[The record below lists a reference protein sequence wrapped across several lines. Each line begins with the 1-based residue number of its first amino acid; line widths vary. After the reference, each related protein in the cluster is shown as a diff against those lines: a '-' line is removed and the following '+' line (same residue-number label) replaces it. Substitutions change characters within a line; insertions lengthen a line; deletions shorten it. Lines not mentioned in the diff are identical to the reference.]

1 MSFSRKA
8 ALALT
13 GLAALAMPLAV
24 AGAASA
30 STSTGCTVTPLKPV
44 FDHLNSSGDKVIRY
58 DTKVSCDAGRSIEI
72 LDERRDQDNFSLD
85 DFEGSK
91 VYDLR
96 FDSADTVTE
105 SASVRRTLTTGPRAR
120 TPRNDHRC
128 RPPAAA
134 DGRQVLHLL
143 LGQVEPDPV
152 LDLDHRAD
160 RDGDFL
166 ASPEMPL
173 PEQHVG
179 HPVVIRIDLAA
190 VHPPDL
196 PVEGM
201 DGLPAVDVCLAPR
214 NNVLDNG
221 LHRR

>member
-44 FDHLNSSGDKVIRY
+44 FDHLNSSGNKVIRY

-105 SASVRRTLTTGPRAR
+105 FVQAVLPDADDWTEGANTEEMYHSVGFQV
-120 TPRNDHRC
+120 TPDNA
-128 RPPAAA
+128 PAAPWTNW
-134 DGRQVLHLL
+134 D
-143 LGQVEPDPV
+143 D
-152 LDLDHRAD
+152 
-160 RDGDFL
+160 
-166 ASPEMPL
+166 SPMVQFRL
-173 PEQHVG
+173 
-179 HPVVIRIDLAA
+179 
-190 VHPPDL
+190 
-196 PVEGM
+196 
-201 DGLPAVDVCLAPR
+201 
-214 NNVLDNG
+214 
-221 LHRR
+221 

>member
-1 MSFSRKA
+1 MEFPMSFSRKA

-44 FDHLNSSGDKVIRY
+44 FDHLNSSGNKVIRY

-105 SASVRRTLTTGPRAR
+105 SVQAVLPDADDWTEGANTEEMYHSVGFQV
-120 TPRNDHRC
+120 TPDNA
-128 RPPAAA
+128 PAAPWTNW
-134 DGRQVLHLL
+134 D
-143 LGQVEPDPV
+143 D
-152 LDLDHRAD
+152 
-160 RDGDFL
+160 
-166 ASPEMPL
+166 SPMVQFRL
-173 PEQHVG
+173 
-179 HPVVIRIDLAA
+179 
-190 VHPPDL
+190 
-196 PVEGM
+196 
-201 DGLPAVDVCLAPR
+201 
-214 NNVLDNG
+214 
-221 LHRR
+221 

>member
-8 ALALT
+8 LLALT
-13 GLAALAMPLAV
+13 GIVALAMPLAV

-30 STSTGCTVTPLKPV
+30 ATSTGCTVTPLKPV

-105 SASVRRTLTTGPRAR
+105 SVQAVLPDADDWTEGANTEEMYHSVGFQV
-120 TPRNDHRC
+120 TPDNA
-128 RPPAAA
+128 PAAPWTNW
-134 DGRQVLHLL
+134 D
-143 LGQVEPDPV
+143 D
-152 LDLDHRAD
+152 
-160 RDGDFL
+160 
-166 ASPEMPL
+166 S
-173 PEQHVG
+173 
-179 HPVVIRIDLAA
+179 PVVQFRL
-190 VHPPDL
+190 
-196 PVEGM
+196 
-201 DGLPAVDVCLAPR
+201 
-214 NNVLDNG
+214 
-221 LHRR
+221 

>member
-44 FDHLNSSGDKVIRY
+44 WDHTNSSGNKVIRY
-58 DTKVSCDAGRSIEI
+58 DTKVSCSAGRSIEI

-96 FDSADTVTE
+96 FDSADTVTV
-105 SASVRRTLTTGPRAR
+105 SVQAVLPDADDWTEGANTEEMYHAVGFQV
-120 TPRNDHRC
+120 TPDNA
-128 RPPAAA
+128 PAAPWTNW
-134 DGRQVLHLL
+134 D
-143 LGQVEPDPV
+143 D
-152 LDLDHRAD
+152 
-160 RDGDFL
+160 
-166 ASPEMPL
+166 SPMV
-173 PEQHVG
+173 QF
-179 HPVVIRIDLAA
+179 
-190 VHPPDL
+190 
-196 PVEGM
+196 
-201 DGLPAVDVCLAPR
+201 GL
-214 NNVLDNG
+214 
-221 LHRR
+221 

>member
-72 LDERRDQDNFSLD
+72 LDERRDQDYWSAD

-91 VYDLR
+91 VYNVP
-96 FDSADTVTE
+96 FDSAGTVTE
-105 SASVRRTLTTGPRAR
+105 SVQAVLPDADDWTEGANTEEMYHSVGFQV
-120 TPRNDHRC
+120 TPDNA
-128 RPPAAA
+128 PAAPWTNW
-134 DGRQVLHLL
+134 D
-143 LGQVEPDPV
+143 D
-152 LDLDHRAD
+152 
-160 RDGDFL
+160 
-166 ASPEMPL
+166 SPMVQFRL
-173 PEQHVG
+173 
-179 HPVVIRIDLAA
+179 
-190 VHPPDL
+190 
-196 PVEGM
+196 
-201 DGLPAVDVCLAPR
+201 
-214 NNVLDNG
+214 
-221 LHRR
+221 

>member
-1 MSFSRKA
+1 MEFPMSFSRKV

-44 FDHLNSSGDKVIRY
+44 FDHLNSSGNKVIRY

-105 SASVRRTLTTGPRAR
+105 SVQAVLPDADDWTEGANTEEMYHSVGFQV
-120 TPRNDHRC
+120 TPDNA
-128 RPPAAA
+128 PAAPWTNW
-134 DGRQVLHLL
+134 D
-143 LGQVEPDPV
+143 D
-152 LDLDHRAD
+152 
-160 RDGDFL
+160 
-166 ASPEMPL
+166 SPMVQFRL
-173 PEQHVG
+173 
-179 HPVVIRIDLAA
+179 
-190 VHPPDL
+190 
-196 PVEGM
+196 
-201 DGLPAVDVCLAPR
+201 
-214 NNVLDNG
+214 
-221 LHRR
+221 

>member
-44 FDHLNSSGDKVIRY
+44 FDHLNSSGNKVIRY

-105 SASVRRTLTTGPRAR
+105 SVQAVLP
-120 TPRNDHRC
+120 D
-128 RPPAAA
+128 A
-134 DGRQVLHLL
+134 DSFAEGADYEEMYHAVGCQVT
-143 LGQVEPDPV
+143 E
-152 LDLDHRAD
+152 
-160 RDGDFL
+160 
-166 ASPEMPL
+166 
-173 PEQHVG
+173 
-179 HPVVIRIDLAA
+179 
-190 VHPPDL
+190 
-196 PVEGM
+196 
-201 DGLPAVDVCLAPR
+201 
-214 NNVLDNG
+214 DNG
-221 LHRR
+221 YVSPWTNWDDSAMVQFHL

>member
-1 MSFSRKA
+1 MSFSRKV

-44 FDHLNSSGDKVIRY
+44 FDHLNSSGNKVIRY

-105 SASVRRTLTTGPRAR
+105 SVQAVLPDADDWTEGANTEEMYHSVGFQV
-120 TPRNDHRC
+120 TPDNA
-128 RPPAAA
+128 PAAPWTNW
-134 DGRQVLHLL
+134 D
-143 LGQVEPDPV
+143 D
-152 LDLDHRAD
+152 
-160 RDGDFL
+160 
-166 ASPEMPL
+166 SPMVQFRL
-173 PEQHVG
+173 
-179 HPVVIRIDLAA
+179 
-190 VHPPDL
+190 
-196 PVEGM
+196 
-201 DGLPAVDVCLAPR
+201 
-214 NNVLDNG
+214 
-221 LHRR
+221 

>member
-44 FDHLNSSGDKVIRY
+44 YDHTNSSGNKVIRY

-105 SASVRRTLTTGPRAR
+105 SVQAVLPDADDWTEGANTEEMYHSVGFQV
-120 TPRNDHRC
+120 TPDNA
-128 RPPAAA
+128 PAAPWTNW
-134 DGRQVLHLL
+134 D
-143 LGQVEPDPV
+143 D
-152 LDLDHRAD
+152 
-160 RDGDFL
+160 
-166 ASPEMPL
+166 SPMVQFRL
-173 PEQHVG
+173 
-179 HPVVIRIDLAA
+179 
-190 VHPPDL
+190 
-196 PVEGM
+196 
-201 DGLPAVDVCLAPR
+201 
-214 NNVLDNG
+214 
-221 LHRR
+221 